1 MSEPNIGI
9 IGGWTLPWPEIRIP
23 PYQTGRVGAW
33 QIKRQMQPVLR
44 GYFRGLQAC
53 TENYLLMRDNRVWM
67 SLSPVEIES
76 LAPHVS
82 QMRGLVVIAGLGMG
96 LALYNALLRPAVR
109 RITVLECDTDVIALF
124 TAMIPREMS
133 GSGRFSIE
141 QTDARDWRT
150 AEPVD
155 FLYADIWD
163 KIGAPEAV
171 ADTRIMCRN
180 SAAEICWLLG
190 NGSGLCF
197 VSRKKPVQAAGD
209 AIAVSKLGP
218 CARRP
223 GRRVQQPRVAHA
235 NSRRGNTADLRRLAR
250 SEYRHGDVAGYGFC
264 RPGRG
269 SLAVAGQF

>member
-1 MSEPNIGI
+1 
-9 IGGWTLPWPEIRIP
+9 
-23 PYQTGRVGAW
+23 VGAW

-82 QMRGLVVIAGLGMG
+82 HMRGHVVIAGLGMG

-109 RITVLECDTDVIALF
+109 RITVLECDSDVIALF
-124 TAMIPREMS
+124 TTMMPGDMS

-141 QTDARDWRT
+141 QADARNWRT
-150 AEPVD
+150 AAPVD

-180 SAAEICWLLG
+180 LRPKYAGYWGMEAD
-190 NGSGLCF
+190 F
-197 VSRKKPVQAAGD
+197 VSF
-209 AIAVSKLGP
+209 
-218 CARRP
+218 
-223 GRRVQQPRVAHA
+223 
-235 NSRRGNTADLRRLAR
+235 LAR
-250 SEYRHGDVAGYGFC
+250 NRCKPPVTQSQFRSWARALGVPVAVYNNRAWLTRIPDVATQLIFGGS
-264 RPGRG
+264 PGPSTG
-269 SLAVAGQF
+269 TGT